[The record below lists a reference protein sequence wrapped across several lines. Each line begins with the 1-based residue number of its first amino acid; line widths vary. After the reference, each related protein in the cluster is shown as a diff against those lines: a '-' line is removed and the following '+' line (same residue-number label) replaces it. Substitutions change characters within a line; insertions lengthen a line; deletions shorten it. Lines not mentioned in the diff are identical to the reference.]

1 MSERT
6 EDQRIADSARRVL
19 AIESDAVARAAEYVN
34 ADFIAACRTILPCTG
49 RVVLTGMGKSGH
61 IAAKIASTLASTG
74 TPSFYVHPAEASH
87 GDLGMITDEDVVL
100 MISNSGETAELLALL
115 PALRRKGCVLL
126 SMTGNASS
134 TMAKEA
140 NTHMLAA
147 VEKEACPI
155 GLAPTASSTVALA
168 LGDAMAL
175 ALLEARGFSADDF
188 ALSHPGGALGKRL
201 LLKAGDLMHGGE
213 EIPRVAP
220 DTTLDK
226 ALVEMTQKCLGMTAV
241 ADGDGVLLGVFT
253 DGDLRRALGSGKGLA
268 QTSISDAMTR
278 DCAVISPE
286 KMSTEALL
294 VMQQKKIQALPV
306 VTEGNRLVGVLH
318 MHDLLRAGVV

>member
-1 MSERT
+1 MSEQFDDRK
-6 EDQRIADSARRVL
+6 IADSARKVL
-19 AIESDAVARAAEYVN
+19 AIESAAVARAAEYIN
-34 ADFIAACRTILPCTG
+34 ADFIAACRTVLICPG
-49 RVVLTGMGKSGH
+49 RVVLTGIGKSGH

-74 TPSFYVHPAEASH
+74 TPSFYVHPAEAGH

-115 PALRRKGCVLL
+115 PALKRKGCALL

-134 TMAKEA
+134 TMANEA

-175 ALLEARGFSADDF
+175 ALLEAKGFSADDF

-201 LLKAGDLMHGGE
+201 LLKVGDLMHGGN
-213 EIPRVAP
+213 EIPRVGPA
-220 DTTLDK
+220 TTLDQ
-226 ALVEMTQKCLGMTAV
+226 ALVEMTQKCLGVTTIV
-241 ADGDGVLLGVFT
+241 DDDDILLGIFT
-253 DGDLRRALGSGKGLA
+253 DGDLRRALSSGKSLT
-268 QTSISDAMTR
+268 QTSISAAMTK

-294 VMQQKKIQALPV
+294 MMQQKKIQALPV
-306 VTEGNRLVGVLH
+306 VTDGNKLAGVLH
-318 MHDLLRAGVV
+318 MQDLLRAGVV